1 MIKEKIKEYQY
12 KKYIEEHKENIKKAF
27 IELST
32 CPDLDWLITEDLS
45 CKLFERIKIHDNS
58 KYSAEEFDAY
68 RWFYY
73 PANKLEKAV
82 GNYLFESAWKHHY
95 ENNDHHW
102 QCPKRQ
108 IEEFTEEIE
117 LACLENICDWL
128 AMGYKFNDRPIH
140 YYNQHKDEICLPK
153 KQITFMENVM
163 TDLEKTKR
171 DMTKYGTI

>member
-27 IELST
+27 VELST

-82 GNYLFESAWKHHY
+82 GNYVFESAWEHHY
-95 ENNDHHW
+95 ENNDHH
-102 QCPKRQ
+102 
-108 IEEFTEEIE
+108 
-117 LACLENICDWL
+117 
-128 AMGYKFNDRPIH
+128 
-140 YYNQHKDEICLPK
+140 
-153 KQITFMENVM
+153 
-163 TDLEKTKR
+163 
-171 DMTKYGTI
+171 

>member
-27 IELST
+27 VELST

-45 CKLFERIKIHDNS
+45 CKLFERIKIHDDS

-82 GNYLFESAWKHHY
+82 EWS
-95 ENNDHHW
+95 
-102 QCPKRQ
+102 P
-108 IEEFTEEIE
+108 
-117 LACLENICDWL
+117 L
-128 AMGYKFNDRPIH
+128 AMSKKTNWRIH
-140 YYNQHKDEICLPK
+140 RRNWISL
-153 KQITFMENVM
+153 F
-163 TDLEKTKR
+163 R
-171 DMTKYGTI
+171 KYLRLASYRI